1 MHTSYSLVVI
11 HMSGCNDRSCH
22 GCEAPR
28 ERGSYLTIDGKITMV
43 KGLEEAFRP
52 YLETATPPDD
62 IDFSLIAR
70 TVRERTTLVNVTNGA
85 LLRAIRDDYA
95 RRLQM

>member
-1 MHTSYSLVVI
+1 MNDVFNVLMSY
-11 HMSGCNDRSCH
+11 MPGCNDKSCH
-22 GCEAPR
+22 GCNTPR
-28 ERGSYLTIDGKITMV
+28 ERGSYLAIDGKITMV